1 MASGNEVNNT
11 NQGLNKMN
19 RPWIGAIC
27 FALLT
32 GLCSEQA
39 ATQNTSPPS
48 NIRIESTPPYA
59 SDCQQAAEIESKTAI
74 ETCTDTSQRPERA
87 TALFLSAQA
96 LLSSGQSSD
105 RTKALELIKTAA
117 DLKHAESLLTCL
129 LYTSDAADD

>member
-39 ATQNTSPPS
+39 ATQNTYSPS
-48 NIRIESTPPYA
+48 NIRTESTPPFA
-59 SDCQQAAEIESKTAI
+59 SGCQQATETEQITST
-74 ETCTDTSQRPERA
+74 ETCTDTSQLPESA

-96 LLSSGQSSD
+96 LLSSGQSAD
-105 RTKALELIKTAA
+105 RTKALKLIKTAA
-117 DLKHAESLLTCL
+117 DLKHSESLLTL
-129 LYTSDAADD
+129 TYLSLIHI